1 MSAPSFFPAR
11 LYWLLPPLL
20 LAACGGGAVR
30 PERAEAASVPRSDMS
45 RAMAKKA
52 PSKKG
57 GGFYLDDGPGD
68 NPPDLAA
75 IPDAVPRKEPL
86 RRAAN
91 NPYSVMGQ
99 DFVPL
104 KSLSPYSV
112 QGVGSWYG
120 RKFHGQATASGERY
134 DMYGMTAAHPLLP
147 IPSYARVTNL
157 ENGKSVVVRV
167 NDRGPFLNGRLI
179 DLSYTAA
186 WKLGY
191 ADRGSARLQVD
202 LIVPGEGPVYA
213 APVQKPVQVASAA
226 GNTGGPVADPD
237 PIAAFANTDSTAVD
251 APAPEAASGPASAAP
266 APAVSVPTVAARGGV
281 YLQLGAFSARGNADS
296 LRDHLQR
303 ELPWLAEPLKVVDG
317 AGKYRLHLG
326 PYANAADAAKVAA
339 KLADALGIKPFMVH

>member
-1 MSAPSFFPAR
+1 MSASSCLAR
-11 LYWLLPPLL
+11 LCCLAPLAL
-20 LAACGGGAVR
+20 LAACGGGHAVR
-30 PERAEAASVPRSDMS
+30 TERTVPTASPRTEPAAPRP
-45 RAMAKKA
+45 MAKKPA
-52 PSKKG
+52 QKTG
-57 GGFYLDDGPGD
+57 GGYYLDDGPGD

-75 IPDAVPRKEPL
+75 IPDAAPRKEPL

-157 ENGKSVVVRV
+157 ENGKAVVVRV

-202 LIVPGEGPVYA
+202 LIVPGEGGVLA
-213 APVQKPVQVASAA
+213 LAPKPVQVGSAA
-226 GNTGGPVADPD
+226 GNGPASDED
-237 PIAAFANTDSTAVD
+237 PIAAFARADSPPAD
-251 APAPEAASGPASAAP
+251 AAPAAEAAP
-266 APAVSVPTVAARGGV
+266 APPPPAASVPAVAGKGGV

-303 ELPWLAEPLKVVDG
+303 ELPWLAEPMKVVEG

-326 PYANAADAAKVAA
+326 PYASAAEAAKVASR
-339 KLADALGIKPFMVH
+339 LAESLGVKPFVVR

>member
-1 MSAPSFFPAR
+1 MSTSSFLAR
-11 LYWLLPPLL
+11 LCCLPLLL
-20 LAACGGGAVR
+20 LAACGGGHTVK
-30 PERAEAASVPRSDMS
+30 PERAEATAPTGIEAPLPRPV
-45 RAMAKKA
+45 AKK
-52 PSKKG
+52 PVQKKG
-57 GGFYLDDGPGD
+57 GGYYLDDGPGD

-75 IPDAVPRKEPL
+75 IPDAVPRKEAL
-86 RRAAN
+86 RKAAN
-91 NPYSVMGQ
+91 KPYSVLGL
-99 DFVPL
+99 DFVPMT
-104 KSLSPYSV
+104 SLSGYSV
-112 QGVGSWYG
+112 KGVGSWYG
-120 RKFHGQATASGERY
+120 RKFHGQSTATGERY

-157 ENGKSVVVRV
+157 ENGKAVVVRV

-213 APVQKPVQVASAA
+213 AAPVKPVQLALA
-226 GNTGGPVADPD
+226 GPLPDDD
-237 PIAAFANTDSTAVD
+237 PIASFARD
-251 APAPEAASGPASAAP
+251 SAADLP
-266 APAVSVPTVAARGGV
+266 EVPSAEAPPPVHVPEVMGKGGV

-303 ELPWLAEPLKVVDG
+303 ELSWLAEPLKVVEG

-326 PYANAADAAKVAA
+326 PYASTDAAAKVAGR
-339 KLADALGIKPFMVH
+339 LAESLGVKPFLVR

>member
-1 MSAPSFFPAR
+1 MSAPFFLVR
-11 LYWLLPPLL
+11 LSWLLPPLL
-20 LAACGGGAVR
+20 LAACGGHPVR
-30 PERAEAASVPRSDMS
+30 PDTTVVTPPRPDTTAP
-45 RAMAKKA
+45 RQVVKK
-52 PSKKG
+52 PVQKKG

-75 IPDAVPRKEPL
+75 IPDAVPRKEAL

-91 NPYSVMGQ
+91 NPYSVLGQ

-104 KSLSPYSV
+104 KDLSPYSK

-213 APVQKPVQVASAA
+213 AAPVVRPVQVASAA
-226 GNTGGPVADPD
+226 PAGSAADDD
-237 PIAAFANTDSTAVD
+237 PIAAFATPERVPSD
-251 APAPEAASGPASAAP
+251 APAAPEAAPEP
-266 APAVSVPTVAARGGV
+266 PPPPVHVPEVAGKGGV
-281 YLQLGAFSARGNADS
+281 YLQLGAFSARANADS

-303 ELPWLAEPLKVVDG
+303 ELSWLAEPLKVVDG
-317 AGKYRLHLG
+317 GGKYRLHLG
-326 PYANAADAAKVAA
+326 PYASAADAAKVASR
-339 KLADALGIKPFMVH
+339 LAESLGVKPFVVR